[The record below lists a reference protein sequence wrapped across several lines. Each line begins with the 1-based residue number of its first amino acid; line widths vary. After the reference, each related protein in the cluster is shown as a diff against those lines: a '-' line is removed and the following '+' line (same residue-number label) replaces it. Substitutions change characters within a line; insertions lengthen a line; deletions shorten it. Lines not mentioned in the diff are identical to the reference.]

1 MQGSQVGQASLAGQE
16 LFYRAVWPVADRR
29 VAWTRNTLIALVGSL
44 LLWASAKVQIPFYP
58 VPLTMQTYMVLV
70 IGAACGWRLGGAT
83 VLLYLAEG
91 AMGLPVF
98 AGTPEKGIGLAY
110 MVGPT
115 GGYLVGFLASA
126 LLIGWLAERGWDRS
140 LPRMLLVMTAGH
152 LLILALGAGYLAT
165 LLGLETAWSA
175 GVEPF
180 LWATLLKTLL
190 AGATLP
196 LAWQA
201 LKRFDR
207 SR

>member
-1 MQGSQVGQASLAGQE
+1 MQGSLVGQG
-16 LFYRAVWPVADRR
+16 LFYRAVWPTADLRL
-29 VAWTRNTLIALVGSL
+29 AAARNTLIAVVGSL
-44 LLWASAKVQIPFYP
+44 LLWASAKVQIPFHP
-58 VPLTMQTYMVLV
+58 VPLTMQTYLILV

-91 AMGLPVF
+91 AVGLPVF
-98 AGTPEKGIGLAY
+98 AGTPEKGIGIAY

-115 GGYLVGFLASA
+115 GGYLLGFLASA

-140 LPRMLLVMTAGH
+140 LPRMLLAMAAGH
-152 LLILALGAGYLAT
+152 LLILALGAGYLAS
-165 LLGLETAWSA
+165 LFGLEAAWTA

-201 LKRFDR
+201 LRWFDR